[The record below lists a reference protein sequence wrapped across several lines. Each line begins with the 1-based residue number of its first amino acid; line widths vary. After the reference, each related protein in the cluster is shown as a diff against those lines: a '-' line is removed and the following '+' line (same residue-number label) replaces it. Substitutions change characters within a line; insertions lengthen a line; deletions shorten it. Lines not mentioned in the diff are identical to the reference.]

1 MANKKRGSILTSL
14 AVIAALAAGYGIVSF
29 LAYTSVLSAYHVQ
42 ILIWVGVN
50 VIMGVSLNLINGF
63 TGQFSL
69 GHAGFMAIGAY
80 AAAYCTKILGLPFAV
95 ALVVGG
101 IMASIGGLL
110 VGVPTLRLAGDY
122 LAIATLGFGE
132 IIRVAIVN
140 LSAVGGPRG
149 FGGIPSH
156 TTFLWVYAVAAL
168 AVVIVKNIIGS
179 RHGRAFIAIRED
191 ETAAET
197 MGIDTVKTKI
207 IAFVIGAFFAGVAGG
222 LYAHKITYIDPNQFD
237 FMKSIESL
245 VIIVLG
251 GMGSITGSVVAAF
264 IVTFLPEVLR
274 PLADWRM
281 VVYSLLLILI
291 MLYRPKGLMGSAEVT
306 VAGIRSWFGRL
317 LRRFGVGRAAGSAGV
332 VCAAGADGPGCG
344 RADSASGGPGARAGS
359 GGHVKAAKLPPAI
372 EAQGVCMNFG
382 GLKAVC
388 DLNIQIAKGE
398 LTAVI
403 GPNGAGKTTVFNM
416 FTGLSNASVGTV
428 LYNGKNITNRRPS
441 EINTA
446 GIARTFQNI
455 RLFSNM
461 TVLEN
466 VMIALNGQ
474 HHYSMLE
481 SVLRSGRYLQ
491 AEDEIRSRALALL
504 AIFKLDN
511 RAGEIAGK
519 LPYGDQRRLEI
530 ARALA
535 TNPHVLLLDEPAA
548 GMNPQETHELM
559 ALIKWVHQ
567 EYDLT
572 VLLIEHDMKLVM
584 NLAQRVIVLDHG
596 VMIADGPP
604 VEVVKNSKVIQ
615 AYLGEEAV

>member
-1 MANKKRGSILTSL
+1 MGNRRRGSILTSL
-14 AVIAALAAGYGIVSF
+14 AVTAALAVGYGIVSF
-29 LAYTSVLSAYHVQ
+29 MAYKSWLSSYHVQ

-80 AAAYCTKILGLPFAV
+80 TAAYCTKILGLPFAV
-95 ALVVGG
+95 ALIAGG
-101 IMASIGGLL
+101 ITASAGGLL

-140 LSAVGGPRG
+140 LSVVGGPRG
-149 FGGIPSH
+149 LGGIPAH
-156 TTFLWVYAVAAL
+156 TTFLWVYCVAVL
-168 AVVIVKNIIGS
+168 AVVVVKNIIGS

-197 MGIDTVKTKI
+197 MGIDTIKTKI
-207 IAFVIGAFFAGVAGG
+207 AAFVIGAFFAGVAGG
-222 LYAHKITYIDPNQFD
+222 LYAHKITYIDPGQFD

-274 PLADWRM
+274 PLAEWRM
-281 VVYSLLLILI
+281 VAYSLMLILI
-291 MLYRPKGLMGSAEVT
+291 MLDRPKGLMGSAEVSI
-306 VAGIRSWFGRL
+306 AGIRSRLGRAFGG
-317 LRRFGVGRAAGSAGV
+317 FGVGVGAQAACTAAADGSGCGSRSGAG
-332 VCAAGADGPGCG
+332 GADVH
-344 RADSASGGPGARAGS
+344 AR
-359 GGHVKAAKLPPAI
+359 AAKLPPAI
-372 EAQGVCMNFG
+372 ETQGVCMNFG

-416 FTGLSNASVGTV
+416 FTGLSNASVGAV

-441 EINTA
+441 EINVA

-491 AEDEIRSRALALL
+491 AEGEIRNRALALL

-511 RAGEIAGK
+511 RADEIAGK

-548 GMNPQETHELM
+548 GMNPQETQELM
-559 ALIKWVHQ
+559 ELIKWVHR

-584 NLAQRVIVLDHG
+584 NLAQRIIVLDHG
-596 VMIADGPP
+596 VMIADGTPA
-604 VEVVKNSKVIQ
+604 EVVKNTKVIQ

>member
-1 MANKKRGSILTSL
+1 MISL
-14 AVIAALAAGYGIVSF
+14 LASWEI
-29 LAYTSVLSAYHVQ
+29 LSAYHVQ
-42 ILIWVGVN
+42 ILVWVGVN
-50 VIMGVSLNLINGF
+50 IIMGVSLNLINGF

-69 GHAGFMAIGAY
+69 GHAGFMAMGAY
-80 AAAYCTKILGLPFAV
+80 SAAYCTKILGLPFAV
-95 ALVVGG
+95 ALAIGG
-101 IMASIGGLL
+101 VSAAIGGLL

-132 IIRVAIVN
+132 IIRVVIVN
-140 LSAVGGPRG
+140 LNVVGGPRG
-149 FGGIPSH
+149 LGGIPSH
-156 TTFLWVYAVAAL
+156 TTFLWVYSLAAL
-168 AVVIVKNIIGS
+168 TVVVVKNLIGS

-197 MGIDTVKTKI
+197 MGIDTVRAKI
-207 IAFVIGAFFAGVAGG
+207 VAFAIGSFFAGVAGG
-222 LYAHKITYIDPNQFD
+222 LYAHQITNIDTGQFD
-237 FMKSIESL
+237 FMKSIEAL

-281 VVYSLLLILI
+281 VVYSAMLILI
-291 MLYRPKGLMGSAEVT
+291 MLYRPKGLMGSAEFSI
-306 VAGIRSWFGRL
+306 AGLRARL
-317 LRRFGVGRAAGSAGV
+317 GIVPGGGGAGCGIAEASGDSV
-332 VCAAGADGPGCG
+332 AGADGESG
-344 RADSASGGPGARAGS
+344 R
-359 GGHVKAAKLPPAI
+359 VKAAKLPPAI
-372 EAQGVCMNFG
+372 ETQGVCMNFG

-388 DLNIQIAKGE
+388 DLNIEIAKGE

-416 FTGLSNASVGTV
+416 FTGLSNASVGSV

-474 HHYSMLE
+474 HNYSMLE
-481 SVLRSGRYLQ
+481 SVLRSGRYVQ
-491 AEDEIRSRALALL
+491 AEDEIRSRAMSLL
-504 AIFKLDN
+504 AIFKLEG

-548 GMNPQETHELM
+548 GMNPQETQELM
-559 ALIKWVHQ
+559 ALIKWVHR

-584 NLAQRVIVLDHG
+584 NLAQRIAVLDHG

-604 VEVVKNSKVIQ
+604 AEVVKKGHSS
-615 AYLGEEAV
+615 LPW